1 MTATDEPKPPSPEQ
15 LLDQILD
22 GLTHLRLSIMRQ
34 TLQQQLADP
43 PDGDSRL
50 VWLWR
55 LLEPQVRYR
64 IESRVE
70 RRIGESKLPKRKTF
84 DAFDFDFQPELDKDR
99 VLDLA
104 TLRFLDEGRNILLAG
119 MPGTGKSHIAMALAL
134 AACVDNRRVRY
145 TTNADMLGVLHASLA
160 DHTLP
165 HALKAYVRPQLLVID
180 EVGLEQVESPHA
192 KRSGLM
198 QKVLLPRYNQR
209 RSTIITSNIPWDA
222 WGDYLEDHLGAS
234 ALLDRLIHRSH
245 IIVINGPSWRDHEH
259 RKQAEADRQPS
270 VAT

>member
-1 MTATDEPKPPSPEQ
+1 MTTTDESKPQSPES
-15 LLDQILD
+15 LLGPILD
-22 GLTHLRLSIMRQ
+22 GLAQLQLTIMRQ
-34 TLQQQLADP
+34 TLLDQLADP

-50 VWLWR
+50 TWLWR
-55 LLEPQVRYR
+55 LLEPQVRHR

-70 RRIGESKLPKRKTF
+70 RRIRESKMTERKTF

-99 VLDLA
+99 VIDLA

-134 AACVDNRRVRY
+134 AACVDNRPVRY
-145 TTNADMLGVLHASLA
+145 TTNADMLAALHASLA
-160 DHTLP
+160 DQTLP
-165 HALKAYVRPQLLVID
+165 RALKAYVRPQLLVID
-180 EVGLEQVESPHA
+180 EVGLEQVESHSA

-198 QKVLLPRYNQR
+198 QKVLLPRYNHR

-245 IIVINGPSWRDHEH
+245 IIVINGPSWRDHQH
-259 RKQAEADRQPS
+259 RKDAQADRQPP
-270 VAT
+270 VVT

>member
-1 MTATDEPKPPSPEQ
+1 MTTADEPKSPSPEQ
-15 LLDQILD
+15 LLEQILD
-22 GLTHLRLSIMRQ
+22 GLTLLRLPVMRQ
-34 TLQQQLADP
+34 TLQEQLADP

-50 VWLWR
+50 AWLWR
-55 LLEPQVRYR
+55 LLEPQVRNR

-70 RRIGESKLPKRKTF
+70 RRIRESKLPRRKTF
-84 DAFDFDFQPELDKDR
+84 DVFDFDFQPELDKDR

-104 TLRFLDEGRNILLAG
+104 TLRFLDEGRNVLLAG

-134 AACVDNRRVRY
+134 AACVDNRPVRY
-145 TTNADMLGVLHASLA
+145 TTNADMLAALHASLA
-160 DHTLP
+160 DQTLT

-180 EVGLEQVESPHA
+180 EVGLEQVESSNA
-192 KRSGLM
+192 KRAGLM
-198 QKVLLPRYNQR
+198 QKVLLPRHNQR

-245 IIVINGPSWRDHEH
+245 IIVINGPSWRDHQH
-259 RKQAEADRQPS
+259 RKEAEDDRQPP